1 VVIIT
6 AKNEEDIMHTLLK
19 FWLALLCL
27 LPLVGHSAD
36 QFPAQQ
42 TFVGQT
48 LTLNG
53 KGVRTKAFFNLYN
66 AGLYVQE
73 KSTDASAILSGN
85 QPSAMRLEITSSM
98 ITSEKMEEAVREG
111 FKQSTT
117 DPAIQPRIEQLIAV
131 FKEAIKEG
139 DVYDFVYQSSNVEI
153 IKNGKPS
160 ATITGND
167 FKQALFGIWLGEKPV
182 QASLKKALLGQ

>member
-1 VVIIT
+1 
-6 AKNEEDIMHTLLK
+6 MHTLLK

-36 QFPAQQ
+36 QFPTQQ
-42 TFVGQT
+42 TFAGQA

-73 KSTDASAILSGN
+73 KSTDANAIINSN
-85 QPSAMRLEITSSM
+85 QLSAMRLELTSAM
-98 ITSEKMEEAVREG
+98 ITSETMAAAVRDG
-111 FKQSTT
+111 FKHSSKI
-117 DPAIQPRIEQLIAV
+117 PGIQPRIEQLIAV
-131 FKEAIKEG
+131 FNDAIKEG
-139 DVYDFVYQSSNVEI
+139 DIYDFIYTPSKLAI
-153 IKNGKPS
+153 IKNDQPAG
-160 ATITGND
+160 TIAGHD
-167 FKQALFGIWLGEKPV
+167 FKQALYSIWLGERPV